1 MEMTFG
7 ELTQGR
13 IDAVSFIL
21 SLFSVFFTIVSA
33 YIAALYFF
41 LGSARMTL
49 RLLAF
54 FVLTVSFLFLGG
66 MAFTVS
72 DLVEVLVTAWEGADI
87 PLSEEHAVRGW
98 LAELGSSFEFYYIG
112 ALLGWGVAFI
122 VYLSLAYLTFGYRWK
137 QPETVSTTRT
147 LSG

>member
-1 MEMTFG
+1 MEITFG
-7 ELTQGR
+7 ELAQGR
-13 IDAVSFIL
+13 IDVVAFVL

-41 LGSARMTL
+41 LGASGLGL

-66 MAFTVS
+66 LAFTVS
-72 DLVEVLVTAWEGADI
+72 DLIEVIIAAWNRADI
-87 PLSEEHAVRGW
+87 PITSEQRLRGM
-98 LAELGSSFEFYYIG
+98 LFVNGSNFYFYYVG

-122 VYLSLAYLTFGYRWK
+122 VYIALAYLTFGYRW
-137 QPETVSTTRT
+137 QPAAAP
-147 LSG
+147 

>member
-13 IDAVSFIL
+13 IDVVSFIL

-41 LGSARMTL
+41 LGAAGFGL

-66 MAFTVS
+66 LAFTVS
-72 DLVEVLVTAWEGADI
+72 DLIEALIAAWNRADI
-87 PLSEEHAVRGW
+87 PITSEQRLRG
-98 LAELGSSFEFYYIG
+98 LFFVNGSNFYFYYVG
-112 ALLGWGVAFI
+112 ALLGWAVAFI
-122 VYLSLAYLTFGYRWK
+122 VYLALAYLTFGYRWRSSAA
-137 QPETVSTTRT
+137 Q
-147 LSG
+147 